1 MRRTM
6 NFDTLNEYLTAAHV
20 TVMLCRAH
28 ADQFDLDQESSS
40 DIEFRISQHISELED
55 LRHQVLTRNV
65 SNRRVAP
72 SGGGQILPM
81 RLNQAEAG
89 RTPNLP
95 STM

>member
-65 SNRRVAP
+65 SNRRAAP
-72 SGGGQILPM
+72 NGGGQVLQMP
-81 RLNQAEAG
+81 RNQADFG
-89 RTPNLP
+89 STPNLIP
-95 STM
+95 TM